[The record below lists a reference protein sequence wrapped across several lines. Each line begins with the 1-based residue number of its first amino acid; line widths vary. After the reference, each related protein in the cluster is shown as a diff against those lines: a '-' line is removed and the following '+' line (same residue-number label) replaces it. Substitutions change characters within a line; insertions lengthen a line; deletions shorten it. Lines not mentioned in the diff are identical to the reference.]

1 MWSRAVWKSTSE
13 NLVSLHA
20 IEQTQLRRK
29 YRVDGVGRPSLISTQ
44 EYADSCMLCEVD
56 YDAPPIYSSDDE
68 ASSSVQAMPREVRT
82 AR

>member
-1 MWSRAVWKSTSE
+1 MAWAAR
-13 NLVSLHA
+13 N
-20 IEQTQLRRK
+20 
-29 YRVDGVGRPSLISTQ
+29 LISTQ

>member
-1 MWSRAVWKSTSE
+1 MEDGRDDAART
-13 NLVSLHA
+13 
-20 IEQTQLRRK
+20 RREI
-29 YRVDGVGRPSLISTQ
+29 LISTQ
-44 EYADSCMLCEVD
+44 VDRNVISASANALVDGFEFGIVEYADSCMLCEVD

>member
-1 MWSRAVWKSTSE
+1 MAWAAR
-13 NLVSLHA
+13 N
-20 IEQTQLRRK
+20 
-29 YRVDGVGRPSLISTQ
+29 LISTQ

-68 ASSSVQAMPREVRT
+68 GSSTVQAMPREVRT